1 MQPIRIAAV
10 LILLPVTLSAQPVA
24 ITRFEVAAI
33 KPTPPERWGDP
44 SGGISGNGRYSMHNR
59 TLKDYIWRAYFVAPE
74 RVVGGPA
81 WLDSDR
87 FDIEAKADQ
96 PVGDDALMDML
107 RTLLEERFNLKIH
120 REKRSGEALV
130 LRVTKDGPKLA
141 RGNAGTPKY
150 NNAHDH
156 LEATNLPMSQLVRI
170 LSHDLKLPT
179 VDETGLEGAFTF
191 TLRWN
196 PDRADAAGPD
206 DAPAVLRSEISR
218 AMAAQLGLV
227 LEHRR
232 TPLEVVVIDRADKPS
247 AN

>member
-1 MQPIRIAAV
+1 MRTAG
-10 LILLPVTLSAQPVA
+10 ILALLATTLSAQHA
-24 ITRFEVAAI
+24 RFEVAAI
-33 KPTPPERWGDP
+33 KPTPPEQWSDP
-44 SGGISGNGRYSMHNR
+44 SGATSANGRYTAHNR
-59 TLKDYIWRAYFVAPE
+59 TLKDYIWRAYLVTPD

-87 FDIEAKADQ
+87 FDIEAKAEQ
-96 PVGDDALMDML
+96 PVGDDALMAML
-107 RTLLEERFNLKIH
+107 CILLEERFNLKIH
-120 REKRSGEALV
+120 REKRLGDALV
-130 LRVTKDGPKLA
+130 LRVAKDGPKLA
-141 RGNAGTPKY
+141 RGEPDAAKY

-156 LEATNLPMSQLVRI
+156 LDAANLPLSELVRI
-170 LSHDLKLPT
+170 LSHDLKLPV

-206 DAPAVLRSEISR
+206 DAAAVLRSEISR
-218 AMAAQLGLV
+218 AMAAQLGLL

-232 TPLEVVVIDRADKPS
+232 TPLDTVVIDRADKPS